1 MVDRI
6 KQVMEHYEETPAG
19 FAEKIGVNRSNLTHL
34 FSGRNQPSL
43 DFAKKVLVAFPE
55 VSTEWLIMGVGN
67 MIKDPDEAPVVKRE
81 FIQTD
86 LFGSLEEDETYEP
99 EMEPEPEPELEP
111 EPEEDVKTVEDFVT
125 NGTEND
131 IQEPSEEIPMDD
143 VKTGEEET
151 TPLEEAEETETEVV
165 KAAEQPMETSPE
177 SNIPKRAVH
186 PSGKSNSRTLEK
198 VAAKAM
204 PSRSNP
210 QPTTGKTVDSTVVK
224 PQSRPAVRPVE
235 KTVATPAERP
245 RTVSVERPV
254 AAPAERP
261 RTVSVERPM
270 AVQTEQ
276 APAPKE
282 KKIEKIIFFYDDD
295 SFKVYHP

>member
-43 DFAKKVLVAFPE
+43 DFAKKVLVAYPE
-55 VSTEWLIMGVGN
+55 VSTEWLIMGVGK

-86 LFGSLEEDETYEP
+86 LFDALDEDETP
-99 EMEPEPEPELEP
+99 QAEPEPEPEVEMV
-111 EPEEDVKTVEDFVT
+111 EESIT

-131 IQEPSEEIPMDD
+131 IQETSEEISTDEVKTEEEEITPSEE
-143 VKTGEEET
+143 VEEV
-151 TPLEEAEETETEVV
+151 ETEVV
-165 KAAEQPMETSPE
+165 NPVEQPVVTSPE

-186 PSGKSNSRTLEK
+186 PSGKSNSRTVEK
-198 VAAKAM
+198 ATAKPA
-204 PSRSNP
+204 PSHSATQPTEKPVTSSVEKP
-210 QPTTGKTVDSTVVK
+210 QP
-224 PQSRPAVRPVE
+224 RP
-235 KTVATPAERP
+235 VATPVERP
-245 RTVSVERPV
+245 RPVSVESPVTTPVERPRPVSAERPV
-254 AAPAERP
+254 AVP
-261 RTVSVERPM
+261 
-270 AVQTEQ
+270 TEQ
-276 APAPKE
+276 APSPRE

>member
-6 KQVMEHYEETPAG
+6 KQVMEHYEETPAE

-43 DFAKKVLVAFPE
+43 DFAKKVLLAFPE

-67 MIKDPDEAPVVKRE
+67 MIKDPDEEPIVKRE

-86 LFGSLEEDETYEP
+86 LFGTLEEDETNEP
-99 EMEPEPEPELEP
+99 EMEMDSEPEPEP
-111 EPEEDVKTVEDFVT
+111 EPEEDVKKVEDFVT

-131 IQEPSEEIPMDD
+131 IQLPSEETSTDD
-143 VKTGEEET
+143 VKTDEEEI
-151 TPLEEAEETETEVV
+151 TPSEVAEEVETEVV
-165 KAAEQPMETSPE
+165 NPFEQPAVTSPE
-177 SNIPKRAVH
+177 LNIPKRTVH

-198 VAAKAM
+198 TAAKM
-204 PSRSNP
+204 TPSHSNQ
-210 QPTTGKTVDSTVVK
+210 QPMMGKSVTPSAVK
-224 PQSRPAVRPVE
+224 SQSRVARPVE
-235 KTVATPAERP
+235 KPVGTSAERPRTVSVERPVATPAERP

-254 AAPAERP
+254 AIQNEQTPASR
-261 RTVSVERPM
+261 
-270 AVQTEQ
+270 
-276 APAPKE
+276 E

>member
-43 DFAKKVLVAFPE
+43 DFAKKVLVAYPE
-55 VSTEWLIMGVGN
+55 VSTEWLIMGVGK

-86 LFGSLEEDETYEP
+86 LFDALDEDETP
-99 EMEPEPEPELEP
+99 QAEPEPEPEVEMV
-111 EPEEDVKTVEDFVT
+111 EESIT

-131 IQEPSEEIPMDD
+131 IQEASEEIPTDE
-143 VKTGEEET
+143 VKTEEEEI
-151 TPLEEAEETETEVV
+151 TPSEEVEEVETEVV
-165 KAAEQPMETSPE
+165 NPVEQPVVTSPE

-186 PSGKSNSRTLEK
+186 PSGKSNSRTVEK
-198 VAAKAM
+198 ATAKPA
-204 PSRSNP
+204 PSHSAT
-210 QPTTGKTVDSTVVK
+210 QPTEKLVTS
-224 PQSRPAVRPVE
+224 PVE
-235 KTVATPAERP
+235 KPQPRPVATPVERP
-245 RTVSVERPV
+245 RPVSVERPV
-254 AAPAERP
+254 ATPVERPRPVSAERPVATPVDRP
-261 RTVSVERPM
+261 RTVSMERPV
-270 AVQTEQ
+270 AAHTEQ
-276 APAPKE
+276 APAPRE

>member
-19 FAEKIGVNRSNLTHL
+19 FAEKIGVNRSNMTHL

-86 LFGSLEEDETYEP
+86 LFDSMDEVETPESEP
-99 EMEPEPEPELEP
+99 EVE
-111 EPEEDVKTVEDFVT
+111 TVEESFT
-125 NGTEND
+125 NGMEND
-131 IQEPSEEIPMDD
+131 IQEASEEISTDEVKTAEEEITPSEE
-143 VKTGEEET
+143 VEEV
-151 TPLEEAEETETEVV
+151 ETEVV
-165 KAAEQPMETSPE
+165 NPLKQPVLTAPE
-177 SNIPKRAVH
+177 LNIPKRAVH
-186 PSGKSNSRTLEK
+186 PSGKSNSRTVEK
-198 VAAKAM
+198 AAAKPA
-204 PSRSNP
+204 PSHSATQPTEKPVTSSVEKP
-210 QPTTGKTVDSTVVK
+210 QP
-224 PQSRPAVRPVE
+224 
-235 KTVATPAERP
+235 
-245 RTVSVERPV
+245 RPV
-254 AAPAERP
+254 ARPEEKSVASPERP

>member
-43 DFAKKVLVAFPE
+43 DFAKKVLVAYPE
-55 VSTEWLIMGVGN
+55 VSTEWLIMGVGK

-86 LFGSLEEDETYEP
+86 LFDALDDDETLKR
-99 EMEPEPEPELEP
+99 EPEPEPEVE
-111 EPEEDVKTVEDFVT
+111 TVEETIT

-131 IQEPSEEIPMDD
+131 IQETPEEIYTDEVKTEEEEITPSEE
-143 VKTGEEET
+143 V
-151 TPLEEAEETETEVV
+151 EEAEEELV
-165 KAAEQPMETSPE
+165 KPSEQPVVTAPE
-177 SNIPKRAVH
+177 SNIPKRTVH
-186 PSGKSNSRTLEK
+186 PSGKSNSRTVEK
-198 VAAKAM
+198 VTAKPA
-204 PSRSNP
+204 PSHSTP
-210 QPTTGKTVDSTVVK
+210 QPTEKPVTSSVEK
-224 PQSRPAVRPVE
+224 PQPRP
-235 KTVATPAERP
+235 VATPVERP
-245 RTVSVERPV
+245 RPVSAESPVTTPVERPRPVSVERPV
-254 AAPAERP
+254 ATPVERP
-261 RTVSVERPM
+261 RTVSAEIPV
-270 AVQTEQ
+270 AVPNEQ
-276 APAPKE
+276 APAPRE